1 MADRR
6 MFHRLVVESDKFLD
20 LSVGAQALY
29 FHLGMQADDDG
40 FVAGPRLVARQLRR
54 PYKDLQALI
63 DSGFLLDFDGIVVL
77 THWRMANSLQ
87 NDRLHLPR
95 YTQIAKQ
102 LFLNEQKRYTKIR
115 TKGCKSLYSYKR
127 NLIRQSG
134 IPADSQ
140 KKGTE
145 RKGKEEKRIEI
156 EMKRNEE
163 RAEEPAPWEGGE
175 ALALA
180 PEKNSPLEFMNGKL
194 GKGVVLLTQEQVA
207 DLLEQLGLDSFDYYV
222 ERLADYIIKNQCKIR
237 NHYETILKWWN
248 EDRRVN
254 V

>member
-20 LSVGAQALY
+20 LPIGAQALY

-40 FVAGPRLVARQLRR
+40 FVNGPRLITRQLRR

-63 DSGFLLDFDGIVVL
+63 DSGFLLDFDGIVVI
-77 THWRMANSLQ
+77 THWRMANYWKT
-87 NDRLHLPR
+87 DRLQLPR
-95 YTQIAKQ
+95 YTDIAKK
-102 LFLNEQKRYTKIR
+102 LYINNLREYTVQR
-115 TKGCKSLYSYKR
+115 TPGCK
-127 NLIRQSG
+127 NLLQIKQELLKQYGVRTV
-134 IPADSQ
+134 SQ
-140 KKGTE
+140 NKKE
-145 RKGKEEKRIEI
+145 ENKKEKKKKEEKKKEQ
-156 EMKRNEE
+156 M
-163 RAEEPAPWEGGE
+163 RAEDAGFLLETEPWTLP
-175 ALALA
+175 
-180 PEKNSPLEFMNGKL
+180 PEKQNALEFMNGKL

-222 ERLADYIIKNQCKIR
+222 ERLADYILKNQCKIR

>member
-20 LSVGAQALY
+20 LSIGAQALY

-40 FVAGPRLVARQLRR
+40 FVNGPKLIARQLRR

-63 DSGFLLDFDGIVVL
+63 DAGFLLDFDGIVVL
-77 THWRMANSLQ
+77 THWRAANSWQ
-87 NDRLHLPR
+87 ADRLQLPR
-95 YTQIAKQ
+95 YTEIAKKLYLSDLREYTKQ
-102 LFLNEQKRYTKIR
+102 RIPGCKNLLQIKTDLMKSHGIRLESQKRIEENK
-115 TKGCKSLYSYKR
+115 
-127 NLIRQSG
+127 
-134 IPADSQ
+134 
-140 KKGTE
+140 
-145 RKGKEEKRIEI
+145 KEEKKIEKN
-156 EMKRNEE
+156 KRKQK
-163 RAEEPAPWEGGE
+163 RAEDAGFQEETDDWTLP
-175 ALALA
+175 
-180 PEKNSPLEFMNGKL
+180 PEKQNALEFMNGKL

-222 ERLADYIIKNQCKIR
+222 ERLADYILKNQCKIR

>member
-20 LSVGAQALY
+20 LPIGAQALY

-40 FVAGPRLVARQLRR
+40 FVNGPKLIARQLRR
-54 PYKDLQALI
+54 PARELQVLI
-63 DSGFLLDFDGIVVL
+63 DAGFLLEFDGIVVL
-77 THWRMANSLQ
+77 THWRMANYWKT
-87 NDRLHLPR
+87 DRLQLPR
-95 YTQIAKQ
+95 YTEIAKK
-102 LFLNEQKRYTKIR
+102 LYINNLREYTKER
-115 TKGCKSLYSYKR
+115 SPGCK
-127 NLIRQSG
+127 NLL
-134 IPADSQ
+134 
-140 KKGTE
+140 KT
-145 RKGKEEKRIEI
+145 KEELLKQYGVRMVSQNKKEENKKEKKKIE
-156 EMKRNEE
+156 ENKKEQT
-163 RAEEPAPWEGGE
+163 RAEDDGFHPETEQW
-175 ALALA
+175 ALPHDKQNA
-180 PEKNSPLEFMNGKL
+180 LEFMNGKL

-222 ERLADYIIKNQCKIR
+222 ERLADYILKNQCKVR

>member
-20 LSVGAQALY
+20 LSIGAQASY

-40 FVAGPRLVARQLRR
+40 FVNGPRLITRQLRR

-63 DSGFLLDFDGIVVL
+63 DAGFLLDFDGIVVL
-77 THWRMANSLQ
+77 THWRMANYWKT
-87 NDRLHLPR
+87 DRLQLPR
-95 YTQIAKQ
+95 HTEIAKK
-102 LFLNEQKRYTKIR
+102 LYINNLREYTTKRTP
-115 TKGCKSLYSYKR
+115 GCK
-127 NLIRQSG
+127 NLLQI
-134 IPADSQ
+134 
-140 KKGTE
+140 
-145 RKGKEEKRIEI
+145 KEEKMKECGVRLESQKRIEENKKEEKKI
-156 EMKRNEE
+156 EKNKRKQKRADDAGFREE
-163 RAEEPAPWEGGE
+163 TDDWTLP
-175 ALALA
+175 
-180 PEKNSPLEFMNGKL
+180 PEKQNALEFMNGKL

-222 ERLADYIIKNQCKIR
+222 ERLADYILKNQCKIR